1 MDKTPFFPPLP
12 AFMGPLIMLTRH
24 IKIKLSMQCLWYEEE
39 VSWSDAIKSLSAELA
54 CNLVGLVWTRRG
66 KGKGAAAP
74 TAAYCLSAAARTF
87 VELQ

>member
-12 AFMGPLIMLTRH
+12 AFMGPLIMLTCH
-24 IKIKLSMQCLWYEEE
+24 IKIKLSMQWLWYGEE

-54 CNLVGLVWTRRG
+54 CNLTARAWTWRG

-74 TAAYCLSAAARTF
+74 TVPY
-87 VELQ
+87 